1 MGQGFDPATDTDW
14 RESLGGLTNKNL
26 VDELYKASS
35 KGELW
40 RVGVL
45 TLDKQAIPRLKK
57 KKQTKVKSTALTL
70 AAWGGH
76 YDVVEM
82 LTLRGGNPAFSNSG
96 ALKGAVECGHSQMVE
111 FLLHY
116 GAEAQPVL
124 EWMEQN
130 ERKLKSGI
138 PHLYDHLRDYLDASA
153 KQEVVDGRKTVAGLL
168 ENGFDMDAFRA
179 KGPVKR
185 TGFIAAAKYGLFE
198 DVVAAMVAAGATLDA
213 KDVTRTDG
221 TDKSVIDYLA
231 DDGKLDLV
239 FDTKLWADGLDD
251 LRRLHAELPENLKA
265 GADLGRVKS
274 LTDIR
279 AVRDM
284 ARSRNRKL
292 CGPGSG
298 PA

>member
-1 MGQGFDPATDTDW
+1 MGQGFDPATDTGW

-26 VDELYKASS
+26 VDELYKAAS

-45 TLDKQAIPRLKK
+45 TLDKDAIPRLKK

-82 LTLRGGNPAFSNSG
+82 LALRGGNPAFSDSG
-96 ALKGAVECGHSQMVE
+96 ALKGAVECGHQQMVE

-130 ERKLKSGI
+130 ERNLKSGI
-138 PHLYDHLRDYLDASA
+138 PHLYDHLRDYLDAFA
-153 KQEVVDGRKTVAGLL
+153 KQDVLDGREKISALL
-168 ENGFDMDAFRA
+168 ENGFDADAFRA
-179 KGPVKR
+179 KGPVRR
-185 TGFIAAAKYGLFE
+185 TGFIAAAKYGVFE
-198 DVVAAMVAAGATLDA
+198 DIAAAMIASGAKLDE

-231 DDGKLDLV
+231 ADGRLDLI
-239 FDTKLWADGLDD
+239 FDTKLWAGGLDD
-251 LRRLHAELPENLKA
+251 LRRLHSELPERLKD

-284 ARSRNRKL
+284 AGRRNRKL
-292 CGPGSG
+292 GKPGSG
-298 PA
+298 PS